1 MKPFRFSYT
10 LLLAGALSLTQ
21 TSCNKALELDPLD
34 QLSDAAY
41 WTSPN
46 DFLLAANAFY
56 PYMRTFADVVYDTPP
71 NTSNQNY
78 HTDYKADILASQNI
92 FSRGLNTV
100 PTTDSPYSLGY
111 TRIRNINYLLS
122 KVPTYPTPAEIS
134 KYVAEAKFF
143 RAYIYFDL
151 LQVYGGV
158 PIINKL
164 LAPDSPE
171 LQAPRNTRD
180 EVVDFIIKDLNEAIT
195 DLPVKTAQTAAE
207 LGRINKEVAQ
217 SFLGR
222 VALYEGTWQKFRS
235 GARANTLLDIAIS
248 ASGAVVTGGQYQLF
262 APAALGDSAQKY
274 MFILENQKSNPA
286 SIQKSANNEYI
297 LANRYD
303 QTVRMINNNVSRSTP
318 INLTRNFVNLYLSKD
333 GLPIEKSP
341 LFKGYATMTSEFVD
355 RDNRMRYNMKIAGGY
370 YWSPNANWRIDWA
383 GGPADRANA
392 DGSPF
397 KPYANGTSGYYSQ
410 KWVAER
416 QVPDNQEA
424 YDYPVIRYAEVL
436 LNYAEAV
443 FERNG
448 AISDADLDKSLN
460 PVRNRVNKAM
470 PKLSNQFVST
480 NGLDMRTEI
489 RRERTIELFQE
500 GFRFDDLKRW
510 HNAVEVLTKPL
521 VGVKWTGT
529 EFQTLWPS
537 QAATAKDAE
546 GNLIV
551 DGSRSFSEKNYLLPI
566 PSQQIQLNR
575 KLEQNPGW

>member
-1 MKPFRFSYT
+1 MKPFRLSYT
-10 LLLAGALSLTQ
+10 LLLVGTLSLTQ
-21 TSCNKALELDPLD
+21 TSCNKVLELDPLD

-46 DFLLAANAFY
+46 DFLLAANGFY
-56 PYMRTFADVVYDTPP
+56 PYMRTFADVVYDNVP
-71 NTSNQNY
+71 NATTQNY
-78 HTDYKADILASQNI
+78 HSDYKSDIVASQNI

-100 PTTDSPYSLGY
+100 PTTDVPYSNGY

-122 KVPTYPTPAEIS
+122 KAPAYPTPAEIS

-151 LQVYGGV
+151 LQIYGGV
-158 PIINKL
+158 PIISKL

-180 EVVDFIIKDLNEAIT
+180 EVVDFIIKDLNEAIL
-195 DLPVKTAQTAAE
+195 DLPNKTGQTVAE

-235 GARANTLLDIAIS
+235 GTRANALLDVAIS
-248 ASGAVVTGGQYQLF
+248 ASGAVITGSQYSLF

-303 QTVRMINNNVSRSTP
+303 QTVRMINNNVTRSAAVG
-318 INLTRNFVNLYLSKD
+318 LTKGFVNMYLSKD

-370 YWSPNANWRIDWA
+370 YWSSNANWRIDWTN
-383 GGPADRANA
+383 GPADRANA

-397 KPYANGTSGYYSQ
+397 KPYANGVSGYTSQ
-410 KWVAER
+410 KFIGER
-416 QVPDNQEA
+416 QVPDNQEG

-443 FERNG
+443 YERNG
-448 AISDADLDKSLN
+448 TISDADLDKSLN
-460 PVRNRVNKAM
+460 LVRNRVNKAM
-470 PKLSNQFVST
+470 PKLSNQFVT
-480 NGLDMRTEI
+480 ANNLNMQTEI
-489 RRERTIELFQE
+489 RRERTIELYME
-500 GFRFDDLKRW
+500 GFRLDDLKRW
-510 HNAVEVLTKPL
+510 HTAVDVLAKPL
-521 VGVKWTGT
+521 VGIKWTGT

-537 QAATAKDAE
+537 QSATAKDAE

-566 PSQQIQLNR
+566 PSQQIQLNPQ
-575 KLEQNPGW
+575 LTQNPGW